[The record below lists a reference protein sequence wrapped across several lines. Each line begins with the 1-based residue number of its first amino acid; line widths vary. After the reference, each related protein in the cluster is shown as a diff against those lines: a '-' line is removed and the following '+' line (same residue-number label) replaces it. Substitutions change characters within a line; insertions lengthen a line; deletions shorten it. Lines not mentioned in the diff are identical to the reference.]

1 MVKRGKLN
9 PGSKLNKPYMENLMN
24 KKFAAEPHEMK
35 QEDMIEKMIPRDTI
49 KRKTMS
55 TFIQGKLRSNEE
67 LKKQATAYVKNVY
80 GNQWA
85 AHYPSE
91 YDKRKYERDAWAM
104 YSVLFKVEQ
113 EEAAIDKEFVMSF
126 VRWLRGVGEEGD
138 HQKTPWYK
146 TPVRHPA
153 VDEFLGAWAKEKA
166 EYLRQLD
173 ITKNMPCK
181 FSLKYNR
188 CYIHRNLL

>member
-1 MVKRGKLN
+1 MRGLMVKRGKLN
-9 PGSKLNKPYMENLMN
+9 PGTKLNKPYMENLLN

-35 QEDMIEKMIPRDTI
+35 QEEMIEKMIPRDTI

-55 TFIQGKLRSNEE
+55 TFIQSKLRKNGE
-67 LKKQATAYVKNVY
+67 LKKQAEAYVKRVY
-80 GNQWA
+80 GDQWA
-85 AHYPSE
+85 AHLGAE

-113 EEAAIDKEFVMSF
+113 EEAAIDKDFVMGF
-126 VRWLRGVGEEGD
+126 VKWLRGVGDEAD

-173 ITKNMPCK
+173 ITKNMPWFGFQSIQDFFK
-181 FSLKYNR
+181 
-188 CYIHRNLL
+188 

>member
-1 MVKRGKLN
+1 MRGLMIKRGKLN

-55 TFIQGKLRSNEE
+55 TFIQGKLRSDTV
-67 LKKQATAYVKNVY
+67 LKEQARAYVKRVY
-80 GNQWA
+80 GDQWA
-85 AHYPSE
+85 AHYDAE
-91 YDKRKYERDAWAM
+91 VDKRKYERDAWAM

-126 VRWLRGVGEEGD
+126 VRWLRGIGEEGD
-138 HQKTPWYK
+138 HQKTPWYRTSVK
-146 TPVRHPA
+146 HPA

-173 ITKNMPCK
+173 ITKNMPW
-181 FSLKYNR
+181 FGFQS
-188 CYIHRNLL
+188 IQDFFM